1 MKARSVKFL
10 TASGLKNIWSHRLM
24 SIASVGVLVAC
35 MLMMGIAVVLT
46 FNIDNV
52 VSTLEDQNVVLV
64 FFDDEMSEED
74 AIVTCTKLQE
84 VDNVKSVD
92 FISKSEGLD
101 RQKELMGNEYEELFN
116 WIADENPL
124 PDGAQVTMDDINEF
138 DQTLVRL
145 RAVDGVK
152 SVRDQRN
159 VAATLAAVRSIINK
173 AGFWVIAL
181 LLVISLVIVSNT
193 VKVTMYTRKLEINIM
208 KAVGATNS
216 FIRLPFIIEG
226 MALGVIA
233 GVLSM
238 GLLYLLYKS
247 AEQTFFETFSTRF
260 VPFTSFGW
268 YVFGGFML
276 MGILIGSI
284 GSALSISKYLRYEGS
299 DFNAID

>member
-10 TASGLKNIWSHRLM
+10 TSSGLKNIWSHRLM

-233 GVLSM
+233 GVLST

>member
-193 VKVTMYTRKLEINIM
+193 VKVTMYTRKLEINIISSRQRM
-208 KAVGATNS
+208 LC
-216 FIRLPFIIEG
+216 RLLHPKTAPFPRGCKI
-226 MALGVIA
+226 
-233 GVLSM
+233 
-238 GLLYLLYKS
+238 
-247 AEQTFFETFSTRF
+247 
-260 VPFTSFGW
+260 
-268 YVFGGFML
+268 
-276 MGILIGSI
+276 
-284 GSALSISKYLRYEGS
+284 
-299 DFNAID
+299 

>member
-124 PDGAQVTMDDINEF
+124 PDGAPVTMDDINEF

-233 GVLSM
+233 GVLST

>member
-152 SVRDQRN
+152 CVRDQRN

-233 GVLSM
+233 GVLST

>member
-1 MKARSVKFL
+1 
-10 TASGLKNIWSHRLM
+10 M

-233 GVLSM
+233 GVLST

>member
-233 GVLSM
+233 GVLST

-299 DFNAID
+299 DFNALD

>member
-124 PDGAQVTMDDINEF
+124 PDGAQVIMDDINEF

-233 GVLSM
+233 GVLST

>member
-74 AIVTCTKLQE
+74 AIVTCTKLQD

-233 GVLSM
+233 GVLST

>member
-1 MKARSVKFL
+1 
-10 TASGLKNIWSHRLM
+10 M

-124 PDGAQVTMDDINEF
+124 PDGAQVIMDDINEF

-193 VKVTMYTRKLEINIM
+193 VKVTMYTRKLEIIIM

-233 GVLSM
+233 GVLST

>member
-233 GVLSM
+233 GVLST

>member
-159 VAATLAAVRSIINK
+159 VAATLAAVRSIITK

-181 LLVISLVIVSNT
+181 LLVISLVIVSKT

-233 GVLSM
+233 GVLST

>member
-64 FFDDEMSEED
+64 FFDDDMSEED

-233 GVLSM
+233 GVLST

>member
-1 MKARSVKFL
+1 
-10 TASGLKNIWSHRLM
+10 M

-208 KAVGATNS
+208 KAVGSTNS

-233 GVLSM
+233 GVLST

>member
-124 PDGAQVTMDDINEF
+124 PDGAQVIMDDIHEF

-233 GVLSM
+233 GVLST

>member
-124 PDGAQVTMDDINEF
+124 PDGAPVTMDDINEF

-233 GVLSM
+233 GVLST
-238 GLLYLLYKS
+238 GLLYLLFKS